1 MFSWPQYSVH
11 PTAAV
16 LFFLLS
22 GLSVSHV
29 MSIELEHAIGCNVE
43 FKRICHIHP
52 NGRDYLKAVGGVV
65 IVGDLKDPHAQVFCQ
80 GHDDFVTCLAVS
92 HAGQLFATGQQGENA
107 DVILW
112 SFEGKTQ
119 LSCFQEQDHG
129 IDALA
134 FSHDDRFL
142 ISCGDIVDQ
151 RVFVYDT
158 TSCLIVAWAALT
170 PKPTLCVLG
179 GGMVRDI
186 KRRDTQEYQFAACGG
201 KNICM
206 WHLDPVRGE
215 LQPHQVG
222 NAFKQVRE
230 YICLA
235 FTQDKEYLLAG
246 STTGDVAVVL
256 MKNRVVQTF
265 VAVCGAGVVN
275 MVCTPVD
282 AGCRFVAA
290 GGDGT
295 VTVLAGPTAVDI
307 HEERQIRLDGP
318 LSSLSLAPDHSEVLA
333 VSTFGTACLIRSK
346 DLSVRPHSQVSPGA
360 LYDVVHPANVSDH
373 FLTCSGDSLVT
384 LWDANDYTAKLRCS
398 VGTRAYPLAACGTE
412 DIFAGIPE
420 LQLRPVFLCTV
431 FHYRQVAHVT
441 REQAVGSMDPENT
454 FTSASASAQ
463 QSLRQA
469 MSRRYMKKHVLCK
482 YFADNT
488 CSRGKTCRFAHSVS
502 LMSYRP
508 NPPATRLAN
517 VFGEPAAQGEV
528 DFVSHISGPS
538 ASPISDSGPTGTM
551 DSGTDSSGSQKG
563 STKLDPGSSA
573 STGVSSRA
581 LRMSRLVLVFRGALM
596 EALKQKLLGK
606 GGTLGE
612 WTSLVTNGLQ
622 AEDMLWVEAGTH
634 KGDLLGYA
642 RGILNQGSL
651 VEYECHDTRGK
662 PQGKAVIRLIDWDDY
677 SAGSLKASHICAS
690 DEYYEWYATRDIAD
704 GKAVYHIC
712 QSKRTDCTARLGRGD
727 RREMI
732 HLQRWRMTN
741 PLVMLEHD
749 YSRECAMRALER
761 AVDHYERR
769 VPEPGRPPAPD
780 PTGLDKEL
788 AGLGG
793 EVEAELE
800 KAAKKAERGDVVVSP
815 KGSVGAMLEK
825 KAAERRAALAAKEV
839 ERRKR
844 QGDRGRS
851 RSRRRRRR
859 GKSSGSGE
867 RGERSRSSESSRSFP
882 KPSAGGR
889 VEMWRLSQKNPGS
902 LLKQGMKELGRYLA
916 DRAPA
921 EEGAEGWMSHKMM
934 AYISQVVLAQ
944 HPPAA
949 IGVRNHR
956 ELLTLGKGIDMLNE
970 GRLPELGDL
979 LMQRLKALE
988 TPFLDQGWHS
998 AKHRELIPPHAA
1010 SLMTEEERRQRP
1022 SRALSS
1028 QAEGDAAERK
1038 EAREIGTRRRCPVT
1052 SGYRGATPIQPTS
1065 SSARDRDSKGSDR
1078 REAPDDGR
1086 ERPGVKEESK
1096 GGEKPKGKG
1105 KQRTLP
1111 FRRWNKDKKGG
1122 RKGGGKGKTKVEE
1135 VKRARSPTPPKP

>member
-1 MFSWPQYSVH
+1 
-11 PTAAV
+11 
-16 LFFLLS
+16 
-22 GLSVSHV
+22 

-65 IVGDLKDPHAQVFCQ
+65 MVGDLKDPHAQVFCQ

-112 SFEGKTQ
+112 GFEGKTQ

-275 MVCTPVD
+275 IVCTPVD

-412 DIFAGIPE
+412 DIFVAGATDGRLHCWDCSMGQKLWHIDN
-420 LQLRPVFLCTV
+420 
-431 FHYRQVAHVT
+431 AHKGG
-441 REQAVGSMDPENT
+441 A
-454 FTSASASAQ
+454 TSVKLASN
-463 QSLRQA
+463 
-469 MSRRYMKKHVLCK
+469 V
-482 YFADNT
+482 
-488 CSRGKTCRFAHSVS
+488 RFV
-502 LMSYRP
+502 
-508 NPPATRLAN
+508 
-517 VFGEPAAQGEV
+517 
-528 DFVSHISGPS
+528 
-538 ASPISDSGPTGTM
+538 
-551 DSGTDSSGSQKG
+551 
-563 STKLDPGSSA
+563 
-573 STGVSSRA
+573 VSS
-581 LRMSRLVLVFRGALM
+581 
-596 EALKQKLLGK
+596 
-606 GGTLGE
+606 
-612 WTSLVTNGLQ
+612 
-622 AEDMLWVEAGTH
+622 
-634 KGDLLGYA
+634 
-642 RGILNQGSL
+642 
-651 VEYECHDTRGK
+651 
-662 PQGKAVIRLIDWDDY
+662 
-677 SAGSLKASHICAS
+677 
-690 DEYYEWYATRDIAD
+690 
-704 GKAVYHIC
+704 
-712 QSKRTDCTARLGRGD
+712 
-727 RREMI
+727 
-732 HLQRWRMTN
+732 
-741 PLVMLEHD
+741 
-749 YSRECAMRALER
+749 
-761 AVDHYERR
+761 
-769 VPEPGRPPAPD
+769 
-780 PTGLDKEL
+780 
-788 AGLGG
+788 
-793 EVEAELE
+793 
-800 KAAKKAERGDVVVSP
+800 
-815 KGSVGAMLEK
+815 
-825 KAAERRAALAAKEV
+825 
-839 ERRKR
+839 
-844 QGDRGRS
+844 
-851 RSRRRRRR
+851 
-859 GKSSGSGE
+859 
-867 RGERSRSSESSRSFP
+867 
-882 KPSAGGR
+882 
-889 VEMWRLSQKNPGS
+889 
-902 LLKQGMKELGRYLA
+902 
-916 DRAPA
+916 
-921 EEGAEGWMSHKMM
+921 GAEGEIRVWELKTREMVSTLKEHNARVNDVKLFPNDQYAISVSRDRCLLTWDLRAEKRLTSHRERHGGINCLTVASNQTTVTTAGQEKTLTTWDLRM
-934 AYISQVVLAQ
+934 ADPVRIIDLDEEVLTVASSFDDAFLATAGTGQVVKVWD
-944 HPPAA
+944 
-949 IGVRNHR
+949 VRN
-956 ELLTLGKGIDMLNE
+956 EQVAFSSLGAGHSRSIQKISFSPDAKQIVSVG
-970 GRLPELGDL
+970 
-979 LMQRLKALE
+979 
-988 TPFLDQGWHS
+988 LDHS
-998 AKHRELIPPHAA
+998 I
-1010 SLMTEEERRQRP
+1010 M
-1022 SRALSS
+1022 
-1028 QAEGDAAERK
+1028 
-1038 EAREIGTRRRCPVT
+1038 V
-1052 SGYRGATPIQPTS
+1052 
-1065 SSARDRDSKGSDR
+1065 
-1078 REAPDDGR
+1078 
-1086 ERPGVKEESK
+1086 
-1096 GGEKPKGKG
+1096 
-1105 KQRTLP
+1105 
-1111 FRRWNKDKKGG
+1111 WNCYG
-1122 RKGGGKGKTKVEE
+1122 
-1135 VKRARSPTPPKP
+1135 